1 MRDLVDSL
9 ALSSKALLRH
19 QEDVLAVAG
28 NTRGFGKGA
37 LGKGRGRTVSGGREG
52 GGSGG
57 NSGGGTKGSAL
68 RKGFSGNDNGR
79 RRRMSR
85 GKSVGIW
92 NLGVIN

>member
-1 MRDLVDSL
+1 MHDLVESL

-19 QEDVLAVAG
+19 QEDMLAAVG
-28 NTRGFGKGA
+28 NTRGRGKRVGE
-37 LGKGRGRTVSGGREG
+37 KGRGRTASGGSAG
-52 GGSGG
+52 GGAGVGG
-57 NSGGGTKGSAL
+57 SKGGAL

-79 RRRMSR
+79 KRRLSR